1 VEEIASAIWQA
12 LLLPAGWALA
22 LWFPALAV
30 AVSTGPVYRGDPS
43 PSWWE
48 RVLQRVP
55 LVVASFP
62 LPDATGLSTNLAAP
76 GSRWI
81 AYASRYQAGAET
93 TWRAHQALFLPARC
107 LSALIGVLCIL
118 QVPFGAVLAQALPDV
133 FALTAVAFLGLSPL
147 VVTIQIE
154 RLRWR
159 RRAPFEYRIL
169 QEAITFLRR
178 LTTPRRK
185 KQVSRTQA
193 LTELDDL
200 LVVARNRYRYDAASA
215 SRDTADTYWRFA
227 LLGIEH
233 DAVEERLNPGRWEDT
248 TPSTWAKAYLE
259 HLARILSGP
268 SSRRD
273 TPTPSALI
281 TQPRRSVYSADRAS
295 AEYLT
300 IASGVALLAA
310 AWIVVSNPDLAASVT
325 QWPWSTAQSTLGV
338 ISTVAALA
346 GSTYGLFQRSARSNA
361 P

>member
-1 VEEIASAIWQA
+1 MEDIASAIWQS
-12 LLLPAGWALA
+12 LLIPGGWALA
-22 LWFPALAV
+22 LWFPALAI

-48 RVLQRVP
+48 RFLQRVP

-62 LPDATGLSTNLAAP
+62 LPDATCLSVNLAAP

-81 AYASRYQAGAET
+81 AYASQYQAGAET
-93 TWRAHQALFLPARC
+93 MWRAHQALFLPARS

-118 QVPFGAVLAQALPDV
+118 QVPFGAILVQALPDV
-133 FALTAVAFLGLSPL
+133 FALAAVAFLGLVPL

-169 QEAITFLRR
+169 QEATTFLHR

-185 KQVSRTQA
+185 KQISRTQA

-215 SRDTADTYWRFA
+215 SRDTADTYWRSA
-227 LLGIEH
+227 LSGIEH
-233 DAVEERLNPGRWEDT
+233 DAVEERLNPGLWQET

-259 HLARILSGP
+259 RLARILSVP
-268 SSRRD
+268 SSRKNTAD
-273 TPTPSALI
+273 PSAL
-281 TQPRRSVYSADRAS
+281 TTRPRRPAYSADRAS

-300 IASGVALLAA
+300 IASGIALLMA
-310 AWIVVSNPDLAASVT
+310 AWIVVSDANLAARVT
-325 QWPWSTAQSTLGV
+325 QWPWSTAQSALGI
-338 ISTVAALA
+338 ISTIAALA
-346 GSTYGLFQRSARSNA
+346 GTTYGLFQRSARSNA
-361 P
+361 T